1 MSSSDTE
8 QDDQFESGDGQN
20 LNTEFVPKD
29 GASYSSD
36 DDNSSDNDDDLNI
49 EQQKEE
55 AMALN
60 NTWGKFKKNFY
71 GRNKADDDFSIT
83 SDDQD
88 ELE

>member
-8 QDDQFESGDGQN
+8 QDDQFESGDEQN

-49 EQQKEE
+49 E
-55 AMALN
+55 
-60 NTWGKFKKNFY
+60 
-71 GRNKADDDFSIT
+71 
-83 SDDQD
+83 
-88 ELE
+88 